1 MVGAAPG
8 NNPQIAV
15 RQNAELADEPAQQ
28 ATGNDDQEA
37 DAQKQRPLMQKG
49 MNNGGRKNAR
59 YHAADDRQGEAERH
73 LRHKDARAPIFDED
87 AG

>member
-1 MVGAAPG
+1 
-8 NNPQIAV
+8 
-15 RQNAELADEPAQQ
+15 
-28 ATGNDDQEA
+28 
-37 DAQKQRPLMQKG
+37 MQKG

-59 YHAADDRQGEAERH
+59 YHAADDRQGEAERQ